1 MISVSN
7 LGKSYGD
14 RILFGGATFQLN
26 PGERYGLVGANGSGK
41 TTLLGVLTGDVE
53 PSEGSVAIPKRVRL
67 GVLRQDQ
74 FLHDEA
80 TILSVALMGNR
91 ELYDAMEEKEALL
104 AHTTAG
110 GDFDADRFGVLE
122 ETVQR
127 LDGYTAEARAGA
139 ILEGLGIPAERHR
152 EPMRALSGGF
162 KLRVLLAQVLA
173 GAPDALLLDEPTNH
187 LDILS
192 IRWLETFL
200 AEYAGPVVVISHDI
214 RFLDN
219 VATHILDV
227 DYQTVR
233 LYHGNYSD
241 FQVAKLEERER
252 REKDIAG
259 REKEIAEMQRF
270 VDRFKAKASKARQAQ
285 SKAKVIE
292 RRASEITELAPSSRR
307 WPTFRFEPRRDSGK
321 EVLKLE
327 GIRRSFGEK
336 TVLHGVDLTVDRG
349 DRLAIMGPNG
359 IGKSTLLKIA
369 MERLEADAGEVT
381 WGYETHPGYF
391 AQDYKDQFENRG
403 GTAESWLWEACPE
416 RDRGYVRG
424 RLGLMLFSGDD
435 GLKRVEALSG
445 GEAARL
451 VFARIALD
459 RPNVLVLDE
468 PTNHLD
474 LESIEAL
481 VEGLQNYPGTIIF
494 VSHDRWFVGELAT
507 RIVEISPQGIRDYRG
522 TYEEYVAWCG
532 DDHLDVAQVVL
543 KAKREKK
550 ASGAPGRD
558 AGGGSG
564 SGGGARSGGGA
575 ASAPDAGGGSNRGGG
590 GARGAEGA
598 RSGDAKGRAGSTAPA
613 GERRPTGGS
622 GNPRVLE
629 RRRDDLTGRIEKA
642 EARVAEIDARFSEPG
657 FFDRTDPTEV
667 QRLQEE
673 RAVRVN
679 EVADLLVRWEAVEEE
694 LAALGG

>member
-7 LGKSYGD
+7 LSKSYGEHL
-14 RILFGGATFQLN
+14 LFEGATFQLN

-41 TTLLGVLTGDVE
+41 TTLLGILTGDID
-53 PSEGSVAIPKRVRL
+53 PTEGTVAIPKRARL

-74 FLHDEA
+74 FLHEEDS
-80 TILSVALMGNR
+80 IVSVALMGNR
-91 ELYDAMEEKEALL
+91 ELYDAMVEKERLL
-104 AHTTAG
+104 AATAAG
-110 GDFDADRFGVLE
+110 ADFDADRFNELE

-139 ILEGLGIPAERHR
+139 ILEGLGIAAERHHD
-152 EPMRALSGGF
+152 PMRTLSGGF

-200 AEYAGPVVVISHDI
+200 ADFPGPVVVISHDI

-227 DYQTVR
+227 DYRTVR

-259 REKEIAEMQRF
+259 REKEIAELQRF
-270 VDRFKAKASKARQAQ
+270 VDRFRAKASKARQAQ

-292 RRASEITELAPSSRR
+292 RRASEITELPPSSRR

-321 EVLKLE
+321 EVLKIE
-327 GIRRSFGEK
+327 GVKKAFGDNR
-336 TVLHGVDLTVDRG
+336 VLHGVDLTVDRG

-369 MERLEADAGEVT
+369 MGRLEADAGEVT

-391 AQDYKDQFENRG
+391 AQDYKDQFENRS
-403 GTAESWLWEACPE
+403 GTAEEWIWAACPD

-424 RLGLMLFSGDD
+424 RMGLVLFSGDD
-435 GLKRVEALSG
+435 GAKRLESLSG

-481 VEGLQNYPGTIIF
+481 VEGLQAFPGTIVF

-507 RIVEISPQGIRDYRG
+507 RIVEIRADGIRDYRG
-522 TYEEYVAWCG
+522 SYDEYVAWCG
-532 DDHLDVAQVVL
+532 DDHLDATQVIL
-543 KAKREKK
+543 KAKRDRK
-550 ASGAPGRD
+550 AAREGGKGEEGR
-558 AGGGSG
+558 
-564 SGGGARSGGGA
+564 
-575 ASAPDAGGGSNRGGG
+575 
-590 GARGAEGA
+590 
-598 RSGDAKGRAGSTAPA
+598 GDAKGADPGGRGA
-613 GERRPTGGS
+613 GERRPAPRA

-629 RRRDDLTGRIEKA
+629 RRRDELAARIEAA
-642 EARVAEIDARFSEPG
+642 EARIAEIDAG
-657 FFDRTDPTEV
+657 FTRAGYFDETPPAEV

-673 RAVRVN
+673 RAR
-679 EVADLLVRWEAVEEE
+679 LVEALPGMMAQWEEAE
-694 LAALGG
+694 LALAEAGG